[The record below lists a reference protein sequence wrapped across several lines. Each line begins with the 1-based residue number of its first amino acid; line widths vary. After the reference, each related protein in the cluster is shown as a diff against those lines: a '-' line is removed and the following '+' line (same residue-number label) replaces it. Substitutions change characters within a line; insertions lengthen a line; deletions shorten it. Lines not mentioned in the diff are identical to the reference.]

1 MAIEIVDLPIEHG
14 GSFHGFLYV
23 YQRVNP
29 SEKWSWKK
37 HIIFMLMIG
46 LNMIKHCL
54 SSFILIMLFGMC
66 GPLVLQ
72 SVTFCVQKMGEVLRN
87 PSGHTHDALQQGTG
101 GTQVSSAE
109 MSPTDEGR
117 KAGCEHWLYDSM
129 LKIVVSK
136 TIILSWSM
144 VCSSLGI
151 LLQAAG
157 CRPNEPETE
166 EDWRKTAVMMANAAR
181 VISWRARGLVDR
193 GPEVMAD
200 CQLNM
205 VGHLFVKRRPI
216 VMYQKMVNAITVFP

>member
-1 MAIEIVDLPIEHG
+1 
-14 GSFHGFLYV
+14 
-23 YQRVNP
+23 
-29 SEKWSWKK
+29 
-37 HIIFMLMIG
+37 
-46 LNMIKHCL
+46 
-54 SSFILIMLFGMC
+54 
-66 GPLVLQ
+66 
-72 SVTFCVQKMGEVLRN
+72 
-87 PSGHTHDALQQGTG
+87 
-101 GTQVSSAE
+101 
-109 MSPTDEGR
+109 
-117 KAGCEHWLYDSM
+117 
-129 LKIVVSK
+129 
-136 TIILSWSM
+136 M